1 MAVTLDL
8 GGAPFVYFPAGEPL
22 AIPGEV
28 VNSDPLEDRSLID
41 HPRLR
46 RILVRVHP
54 SMPALPYVLHWSDGS
69 DLHAVDDRVISGVVD
84 AKDFHGAL
92 VAEVRSV
99 VCRNCAAILR
109 VAVAE
114 TAISILSGN
123 LAPRI
128 AEHEF
133 RRNCPVC
140 GERSIPHVV
149 EYLDAA

>member
-8 GGAPFVYFPAGEPL
+8 GGTPFVFFPAGEPWG
-22 AIPGEV
+22 IPGDV
-28 VNSDPLEDRSLID
+28 VHGDQLEDPLLID

-46 RILVRVHP
+46 RILVRSYP
-54 SMPALPYVLHWSDGS
+54 SMPALAYVLHWSDGS
-69 DLHAVDDRVISGVVD
+69 DLHAVDSRVTAGTVD
-84 AKDFHGAL
+84 AKDFQGAL

-109 VAVAE
+109 VVVAE
-114 TAISILSGN
+114 TAISVLGGD

-140 GERSIPHVV
+140 GEPTLPYVV
-149 EYLDAA
+149 EHLDAA